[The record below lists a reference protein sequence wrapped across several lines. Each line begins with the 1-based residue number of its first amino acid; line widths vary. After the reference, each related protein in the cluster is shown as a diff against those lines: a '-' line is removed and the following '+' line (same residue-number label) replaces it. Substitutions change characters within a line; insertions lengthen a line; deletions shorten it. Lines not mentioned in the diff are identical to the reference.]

1 VRWRRRVQLAA
12 IVVFIVVYAGLSH
25 YANSVAKTRDL
36 AVALALAPVLG
47 FGLVLIRRWGRVLTA
62 ALAATA
68 AALLLRR
75 YWPQLEENFSRVYLI
90 QEGGFYGLMAL
101 SFGRS
106 LIGNRVALCTQLADR
121 VHGPLTPS
129 EVRYTRR
136 VTAAWAG
143 FFVLIVAATLGLF
156 YAAPLRIWSLFANFC
171 VPPLIGLMFVA
182 EYAVRRRALPQ
193 APHRGILAAIRAY
206 FARSTQE
213 PV

>member
-1 VRWRRRVQLAA
+1 VHWRRRVQLAA

-25 YANSVAKTRDL
+25 YANSAAKTRDL

-47 FGLVLIRRWGRVLTA
+47 FGLVLIRRSRPLTA
-62 ALAATA
+62 VLAAAA

-75 YWPQLEENFSRVYLI
+75 YWPLLEENFSRVYLI

-106 LIGNRVALCTQLADR
+106 LIGNRVALCTQLADK
-121 VHGPLTPS
+121 VHGPLTPP

-136 VTAAWAG
+136 VTAAWAV
-143 FFVLIVAATLGLF
+143 FFASIAAATLGFF
-156 YAAPLRIWSLFANFC
+156 YAAPLRTWSLFANFC

-193 APHRGILAAIRAY
+193 AQRRGILAAIRAY

>member
-1 VRWRRRVQLAA
+1 
-12 IVVFIVVYAGLSH
+12 
-25 YANSVAKTRDL
+25 
-36 AVALALAPVLG
+36 LAPVLG
-47 FGLVLIRRWGRVLTA
+47 FGLLLIRRSRAFIAL
-62 ALAATA
+62 LAAAA

-75 YWPQLEENFSRVYLI
+75 YWPQLEANFSWVYLI
-90 QEGGFYGLMAL
+90 QEGGFYGLMAA

-106 LIGNRVALCTQLADR
+106 LLGNRVALCTQLADK
-121 VHGPLTPS
+121 VHGPLTAA

-136 VTAAWAG
+136 VTAAWAV
-143 FFVLIVAATLGLF
+143 FFASIAAATLGFF

-193 APHRGILAAIRAY
+193 AQRRGILAAIQAY

>member
-1 VRWRRRVQLAA
+1 VQLAA

-25 YANSVAKTRDL
+25 YANSAAKTRDL

-47 FGLVLIRRWGRVLTA
+47 FGLLLIRRWNSAFIAV
-62 ALAATA
+62 LAATA

-75 YWPQLEENFSRVYLI
+75 YWPLLEENFSWVYLI
-90 QEGGFYGLMAL
+90 QESGFYGLMAL

-106 LIGNRVALCTQLADR
+106 LIGNRVALCTQLADK
-121 VHGPLTPS
+121 VHGPLTPP

-136 VTAAWAG
+136 VTAAWAV
-143 FFVLIVAATLGLF
+143 FFALIVAATLGFF

-193 APHRGILAAIRAY
+193 AQRRGILAAIRAY

>member
-1 VRWRRRVQLAA
+1 MRWRRRVQLAA

-25 YANSVAKTRDL
+25 YANSVGKTRDL
-36 AVALALAPVLG
+36 SVALALAPVLG
-47 FGLVLIRRWGRVLTA
+47 FGLLLTRRWGRPLTA
-62 ALAATA
+62 VLAAA

-75 YWPQLEENFSRVYLI
+75 YWSLLEQNFSWVYLI

-101 SFGRS
+101 SFGHS
-106 LIGNRVALCTQLADR
+106 LIGNRVALCTQLADKI
-121 VHGPLTPS
+121 HGPLTPP

-136 VTAAWAG
+136 VTAAWAV
-143 FFVLIVAATLGLF
+143 FFALIAAATLGFF

-193 APHRGILAAIRAY
+193 VQRRGILAAIRAY

>member
-1 VRWRRRVQLAA
+1 VHWRRRVQVAA

-47 FGLVLIRRWGRVLTA
+47 FGLLLIRRSRPLTA
-62 ALAATA
+62 VLAATA
-68 AALLLRR
+68 AALLLHR
-75 YWPQLEENFSRVYLI
+75 YWPLLEENFSWVYLI

-106 LIGNRVALCTQLADR
+106 LLGSRVALCTQLADK
-121 VHGPLTPS
+121 VHGPLTPP

-136 VTAAWAG
+136 VTAAWAV
-143 FFVLIVAATLGLF
+143 FFASIAAATVGFF

-171 VPPLIGLMFVA
+171 VPPLIGLMFVV

-193 APHRGILAAIRAY
+193 AQRRGILASIRAY

>member
-25 YANSVAKTRDL
+25 YANSVGKTRDL
-36 AVALALAPVLG
+36 SVALALAPVLG
-47 FGLVLIRRWGRVLTA
+47 FGLLLTRRWGRPLTA
-62 ALAATA
+62 VLAAA

-75 YWPQLEENFSRVYLI
+75 YWSLLEQNFSWVYLI

-101 SFGRS
+101 SFGHS
-106 LIGNRVALCTQLADR
+106 LIGNRVALCTQLADKI
-121 VHGPLTPS
+121 HGPLTPP

-136 VTAAWAG
+136 VTAAWAV
-143 FFVLIVAATLGLF
+143 FFALIAAATLGFF

-193 APHRGILAAIRAY
+193 VQRRGILAAIRAY

>member
-1 VRWRRRVQLAA
+1 
-12 IVVFIVVYAGLSH
+12 
-25 YANSVAKTRDL
+25 
-36 AVALALAPVLG
+36 
-47 FGLVLIRRWGRVLTA
+47 
-62 ALAATA
+62 
-68 AALLLRR
+68 
-75 YWPQLEENFSRVYLI
+75 
-90 QEGGFYGLMAL
+90 MAL